1 MRALAAVV
9 IASLVVAGCRA
20 SEGSPPE
27 ATVRTAPS
35 TSSTTA
41 SIDVSVIPSVIDEPY
56 LNAVLAA
63 LDEVDGEATRLIYA
77 QKKLTPEA
85 VDLLNAIY
93 SDDQTDRQAAIWLD
107 EIVGDPELTGIRPDT
122 GQRRTTVER
131 LISASPACVF
141 IEVRRDYSRVAVD
154 GTPGPLE
161 YLALRPLDS
170 SNDPEGRNRTA
181 WMITADGYREDGA
194 EPSDPCRRG

>member
-1 MRALAAVV
+1 M
-9 IASLVVAGCRA
+9 ASLLVAGCSA

-27 ATVRTAPS
+27 ATVPTAPS

-41 SIDVSVIPSVIDEPY
+41 PIDVSVIPPVIDEPY

-93 SDDQTDRQAAIWLD
+93 SDEETDRQANIWI
-107 EIVGDPELTGIRPDT
+107 EAIVGDPEMKGIIANPRGRT
-122 GQRRTTVER
+122 TTVER
-131 LISASPACVF
+131 LISASPTCVF
-141 IEVRRDYSRVAVD
+141 IAARRDYSQVAVNS
-154 GTPGPLE
+154 TPGPLE
-161 YLALRPLDS
+161 YLVLRRLDR
-170 SNDPEGRNRTA
+170 SNDPSGRNRTA
-181 WMITADGYREDGA
+181 WMITADGYREDQA
-194 EPSDPCRRG
+194 EPSDPCGR